1 MDRYSW
7 EDNQEVILLGVMK
20 AGKHMINNADQQK
33 RLTSQQSN
41 KLQIIG
47 KEIIR
52 KFKNC
57 QESHLEEPFNFLID
71 F

>member
-7 EDNQEVILLGVMK
+7 EENKEVILLGVMK
-20 AGKHMINNADQQK
+20 AGRHLIDKADQQK

-47 KEIIR
+47 NEIIR

-57 QESHLEEPFNFLID
+57 QEIHLEEPLNFLID